1 MFKVCRHFLI
11 LSNFSKI
18 IKDTGLKILQKPCWA
33 TSKSMQA
40 FLATVPH
47 LYQVNGK
54 AVPPGES
61 QVMNDKDWGYV

>member
-1 MFKVCRHFLI
+1 MYVDIFLN
-11 LSNFSKI
+11 LSVLLKFI
-18 IKDTGLKILQKPCWA
+18 IDIELKNLQKPSWP

-54 AVPPGES
+54 TVPVGES
-61 QVMNDKDWGYV
+61 QVMNDKDWRYV